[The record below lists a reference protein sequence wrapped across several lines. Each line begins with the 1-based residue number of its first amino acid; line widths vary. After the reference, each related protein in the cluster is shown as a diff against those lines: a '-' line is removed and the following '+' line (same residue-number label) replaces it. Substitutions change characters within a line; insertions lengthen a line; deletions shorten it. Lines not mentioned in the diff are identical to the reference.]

1 MSDKTVIPMFN
12 LLSGSLPL
20 RCATVCVR
28 DKISASN
35 WGFRRKC
42 FGEREV
48 CHTGRKGLLEL
59 GGLFGVLEDKGVE
72 VLLAADLELDVLA
85 LGVLLDAG
93 SCTQKR
99 RL

>member
-1 MSDKTVIPMFN
+1 M
-12 LLSGSLPL
+12 LL
-20 RCATVCVR
+20 CCVAVCVR
-28 DKISASN
+28 GKISASN
-35 WGFRRKC
+35 RGFRRNVS
-42 FGEREV
+42 GGGI

-93 SCTQKR
+93 GC
-99 RL
+99 